1 MAYDDLT
8 AARVR
13 AIMTGAPGLSEK
25 RMFGGLAFFI
35 FGNLAVGVMS
45 DHLIVRTGP
54 EQHAWALSQPG
65 ARPFSSTGRPMKGWA
80 AVDLAHVQEQ
90 AALQSWVKLGVDF
103 AATLPAK

>member
-13 AIMTGAPGLSEK
+13 AIVTGATGLSEK

-35 FGNLAVGVMS
+35 HGNLAVGVMS
-45 DHLIVRTGP
+45 DHLIVRSGP
-54 EQHAWALSQPG
+54 EKHAWALARPG
-65 ARPFSSTGRPMKGWA
+65 ARPFSPTGRPMKGWV
-80 AVDLAHVQEQ
+80 AVDLAHLEDPAV
-90 AALQSWVKLGVDF
+90 LQSWVALGMDF